1 MDMSNVELY
10 EALKGTVGDEAARM
24 ISEVVPPARELAT
37 KGDIA
42 DLRAATGQDIAAL
55 RAATGQDVADLRA
68 EVIDR
73 MGAME
78 SRLMG
83 RLWLMFVPLWVGV
96 FGVIA
101 TLIVGG

>member
-10 EALKGTVGDEAARM
+10 EALKGPVGPEAARM
-24 ISEVVPPARELAT
+24 ISEIVPPARELAT
-37 KGDIA
+37 KQ
-42 DLRAATGQDIAAL
+42 DLDGRL
-55 RAATGQDVADLRA
+55 LELRA

-73 MGAME
+73 IAAME

-101 TLIVGG
+101 TLIVQG

>member
-10 EALKGTVGDEAARM
+10 EALKGPVGPEAARM

-37 KGDIA
+37 K
-42 DLRAATGQDIAAL
+42 
-55 RAATGQDVADLRA
+55 QDVARLDGRVLELRA

-73 MGAME
+73 MAAME
-78 SRLMG
+78 SRLTG
-83 RLWLMFVPLWVGV
+83 RLWLMFVPLWAGV

-101 TLIVGG
+101 TLIVQG